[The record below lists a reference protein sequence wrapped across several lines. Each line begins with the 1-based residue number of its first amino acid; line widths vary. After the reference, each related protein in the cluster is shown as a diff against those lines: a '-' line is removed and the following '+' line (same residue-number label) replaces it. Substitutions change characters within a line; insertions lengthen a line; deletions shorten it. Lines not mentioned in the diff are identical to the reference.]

1 MRRAHLLGLGFMTPA
16 LIIVFLF
23 FLAPVVL
30 TAVFSFTSMSSGT
43 GISGG
48 AYEINEQTLRSLTDR
63 GFPKAKSEKL
73 GHDLY
78 RIGEEGLGAVEA
90 DFGKA
95 FADEIRAELSGE
107 LFEGRRDLER
117 ELKKLR
123 SRPRSIRDLKKAAD
137 LFKRSVLNTRFE
149 SETAFLDGVGETGV
163 ELTADDQAVL
173 VKTAYTGWSWT
184 TANYEL
190 ITSMASTWRAA
201 KNTAFYVLLT
211 LSFNVGFGLFLA
223 ITTFY
228 LPKGQAAIFRAI
240 WILPRILPPVLYV
253 MMWKWLTWDTGFLS
267 IFLSNFGVEPRNWM
281 LNSDINAWVCIVLI
295 NGFVG
300 ASLGMILFSSALR
313 AIPPSMLA
321 ASEVDGANRWQQ
333 IRHILLPQLQW
344 PILFTT
350 SYQTL
355 SLLTSFDYIYL
366 STDGG
371 PGRSTE
377 VWALYTF
384 HTALNNYGGVL
395 QYGLGAA
402 LALVLVVIGIAAS
415 LFYLRLFKFNELVSQ
430 PRIEQ

>member
-23 FLAPVVL
+23 FLAPVAL

-48 AYEINEQTLRSLTDR
+48 AFEVNERTLRGLRDQGLDGATVE
-63 GFPKAKSEKL
+63 AL
-73 GHDLY
+73 GQDLY
-78 RIGEEGLGAVEA
+78 HVGDAGLRAVEA
-90 DFGKA
+90 EFGA
-95 FADEIRAELSGE
+95 DFADDIRKDLSGE
-107 LFEGRRDLER
+107 TFSDRRDLTR
-117 ELKKLR
+117 ALKTLR
-123 SRPRSIRDLKKAAD
+123 SRPKSVRQLKLAAD
-137 LFKRSVLNTRFE
+137 MFKQSILNTRFD
-149 SETAFLDGVGETGV
+149 SEADFLAGLGDVGIQLDG
-163 ELTADDQAVL
+163 ADQDLL
-173 VKTAYTGWSWT
+173 VRNAYTGWRWT
-184 TANYEL
+184 SDNYEL
-190 ITSMASTWRAA
+190 IASMASTVRAA
-201 KNTAFYVLLT
+201 KNTLVYVALT
-211 LSFNVGFGLFLA
+211 LSFNVAFGLFLA
-223 ITTFY
+223 IATFY
-228 LPKGQAAIFRAI
+228 LPKGQAAAFRAI
-240 WILPRILPPVLYV
+240 WVLPRILPPVLYV

-267 IFLSNFGVEPRNWM
+267 SFLDDFGVEPRNWM
-281 LNSDINAWVCIVLI
+281 LNSDVNAWICVVLI

-313 AIPPSMLA
+313 AIPPSLLA
-321 ASEVDGANRWQQ
+321 ASEVDGANRLQQ
-333 IRHILLPQLQW
+333 VRYILLPQLKW

-415 LFYLRLFKFNELVSQ
+415 LFYLRLFNFNELVAQ